1 MCYSAAPSTT
11 NQDATQRIYIY
22 IKDIKWLGKSLQAY
36 SIKMQYEDVFKSDR
50 WCLCYTCLPQS
61 APAEGGS
68 WYSSEGS
75 TSTHDRNA
83 KTRSS
88 TYTYM
93 QTKANAKKQ
102 YNNT

>member
-1 MCYSAAPSTT
+1 MSMLYLPSSKCSCYS
-11 NQDATQRIYIY
+11 
-22 IKDIKWLGKSLQAY
+22 K
-36 SIKMQYEDVFKSDR
+36 
-50 WCLCYTCLPQS
+50 C
-61 APAEGGS
+61 PAEGGS

-75 TSTHDRNA
+75 TSTHDHNA